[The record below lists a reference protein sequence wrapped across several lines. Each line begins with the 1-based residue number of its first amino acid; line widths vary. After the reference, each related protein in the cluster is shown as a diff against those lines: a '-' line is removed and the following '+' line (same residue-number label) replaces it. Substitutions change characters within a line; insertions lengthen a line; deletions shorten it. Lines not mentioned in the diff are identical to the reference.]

1 MRARY
6 YSVRAFEL
14 AITFASCYLAVG
26 SFFHSFI
33 YVLIKQFLGDLLL
46 SLNVSY
52 TLAVVNPET
61 ILPQLFSVLVFIVTF
76 YYWLFGSRAKILF
89 IFKFNMA
96 LFLPEALSFSQLDWL
111 RLFGV
116 PSFFITER
124 GFSELLVT
132 GLVIVAGYI
141 ILYMNSGFLETGAS
155 LLKRGAL
162 QEESDLVF
170 VNQSMILFL
179 MMIVSF
185 IVVFGAYFAVPVI
198 KAQVHTLLQSQV
210 YRYILLGLMSSIIIA
225 ASLLVY
231 FREQIRG

>member
-6 YSVRAFEL
+6 YSFRAFEL
-14 AITFASCYLAVG
+14 AIMFVSCNLAVG

-46 SLNVSY
+46 RLNVSY

-61 ILPQLFSVLVFIVTF
+61 ILPQLISVLVFIVTF
-76 YYWLFGSRAKILF
+76 YYWLFGSRAKIRL
-89 IFKFNMA
+89 IYKFNFV
-96 LFLPEALSFSQLDWL
+96 LFFSEALSFSQLNWM
-111 RLFGV
+111 RLLDM
-116 PSFFITER
+116 PFFFKTER
-124 GFSELLVT
+124 SFSELLIT

-141 ILYMNSGFLETGAS
+141 ILYMNSRFLETRTS

-162 QEESDLVF
+162 QEEADLVF

-179 MMIVSF
+179 IMTVSF
-185 IVVFGAYFAVPVI
+185 IVVFGIYFAVPII
-198 KAQVHTLLQSQV
+198 KTQVHTMLQSQV
-210 YRYILLGLMSSIIIA
+210 YRYILLGMMSTIIIA